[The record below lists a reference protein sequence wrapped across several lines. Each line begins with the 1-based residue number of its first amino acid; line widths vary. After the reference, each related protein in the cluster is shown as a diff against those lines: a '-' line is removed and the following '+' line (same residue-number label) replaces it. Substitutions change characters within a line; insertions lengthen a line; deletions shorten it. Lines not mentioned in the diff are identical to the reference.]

1 MIDEAID
8 RKQFLKS
15 VGKAGVCACAAAAGL
30 RTALGQTVVPP
41 KPGDKTAERAVKR
54 LEFADHWV
62 KRFFDILDQTVDAE
76 TRKKLMVANGRACYC
91 DWIRESKQTIKPVDF
106 ETWAEKANKGKK
118 QEGFRI
124 DGRVIHF
131 QYNTS
136 AETGAAASQGVC
148 LCPMVESKPAGMSAT
163 YCLCSTGYVKEMHEL
178 LFGRK
183 VDVELVDSV
192 LRGGNRCRFKITVL

>member
-1 MIDEAID
+1 MIENAMG

-15 VGKAGVCACAAAAGL
+15 VGKAGACACAAAAGL
-30 RTALGQTVVPP
+30 TAALGQTAVSA
-41 KPGDKTAERAVKR
+41 KPGDKTAERTAR
-54 LEFADHWV
+54 RMEFADIWV

-76 TRKKLMVANGRACYC
+76 TRKKLMVENGRACYR
-91 DWIRESKQTIKPVDF
+91 DWIRESHREVKPLDF
-106 ETWAEKANKGKK
+106 ETWAEKAKKGKK

-124 DGRVIHF
+124 AGRVIHF
-131 QYNTS
+131 QYNAS

-148 LCPMVESKPAGMSAT
+148 LCPMVESTPAGMSAT

-183 VDVELVDSV
+183 VDVELLDSV
-192 LRGGNRCRFKITVL
+192 LRGGKRCRFKITVL